1 MKLLIVGGGVF
12 LGAATLRSAVAH
24 GHQVTVF
31 NRGRA
36 RQDWPAG
43 VEVLVGDRDSDADLP
58 ALATRSWDAVLDTC
72 GYLPRQLRASC
83 AALQGCGR
91 YLFVSS
97 VSVYASFARRSIGE
111 DEPLADAAAIDPED
125 RSAAAYGAQKAAC
138 EAVVREAF
146 GPRALLVRPG
156 LIIGPGDPTGRFSYW
171 PWRVA
176 AGGEMLVP
184 DLPVAS
190 AALQLIDVHDL
201 AGWLVALL
209 EAGAAGAFNA
219 VGPVDG
225 PGITWASLLADC
237 RTAAAQRGHAPA
249 RTVALDEGFLLD
261 QGVQPWSE
269 LPLWVPSTDPAD
281 AGFNHLDPRRARQA
295 GLRTRPL
302 AETIAAILDEGLPAP
317 DDPRRRGKL
326 APLKESALIDAW
338 RAANTAPG

>member
-1 MKLLIVGGGVF
+1 MKLLILGGGVF
-12 LGAATLRSAVAH
+12 LGAATLRSALER
-24 GHQVTVF
+24 GHRVTVF

-43 VEVLVGDRDSDADLP
+43 VEVLAGDRDADLS
-58 ALATRSWDAVLDTC
+58 ALAARRWDAVLDTC
-72 GYLPRQLRASC
+72 GYLPRQLRASA
-83 AALQGCGR
+83 AALQGCAR

-111 DEPLADAAAIDPED
+111 DDTLADAAAIDPED
-125 RSAAAYGAQKAAC
+125 RGAAAYGAQKAAC
-138 EAVVREAF
+138 EAVVHEAF

-156 LIIGPGDPTGRFSYW
+156 LIVGPGDPTGRFSYW

-184 DLPVAS
+184 DVPAES
-190 AALQLIDVHDL
+190 AALQVIDVRDL

-225 PGITWASLLADC
+225 PAVTWATLLAGC
-237 RTAAAQRGHAPA
+237 RAAALQRGHAPA
-249 RTVALDEGFLLD
+249 RAVALGERFLLD
-261 QGVQPWSE
+261 QGVLPWSE
-269 LPLWVPSTDPAD
+269 LPLWVPSLDPAD
-281 AGFNHLDPRRARQA
+281 AGFNHIDPRRARQA

-302 AETIAAILDEGLPAP
+302 AETIAAVLDEGLPAP
-317 DDPRRRGKL
+317 DDARRRGKL
-326 APLKESALIDAW
+326 AALKESALIDAW
-338 RAANTAPG
+338 RAASTAPG

>member
-1 MKLLIVGGGVF
+1 MKLLILGGGMF
-12 LGAATLRSAVAH
+12 LGAATLHAAVAR

-31 NRGRA
+31 NRGRV
-36 RQDWPAG
+36 RQNWPDG
-43 VEVLVGDRDSDADLP
+43 VEVLLGDRDSDAELS
-58 ALATRSWDAVLDTC
+58 ALVARAWDAVVDTC
-72 GYLPRQLRASC
+72 GYLPRQLRASS
-83 AALQGCGR
+83 AALQGCGC

-111 DEPLADAAAIDPED
+111 DEPLADASAIDPED

-156 LIIGPGDPTGRFSYW
+156 LIVGPGDPTGRFSYW

-184 DLPVAS
+184 DVPAAS
-190 AALQLIDVHDL
+190 AALQVVDVRDL

-219 VGPVDG
+219 VGPVAG
-225 PGITWASLLADC
+225 PGITWSSLLADC
-237 RTAAAQRGHAPA
+237 RAAAGQRGHTPA

-281 AGFNHLDPRRARQA
+281 AGFNHLDPHRARQA
-295 GLRTRPL
+295 GLHTRPL

-326 APLKESALIDAW
+326 DAAKESALIDAW